1 MSEVSDIINSNKT
14 ILYAFRFGTSD
25 KLVHLTQQQLD
36 RIPYLCALVAHKDD
50 FLLNQNEYGEYVLH
64 HPIEYTSFMPIFR
77 SITSEHP
84 YTLFNEVPEDD
95 NILNTLKLFD
105 YLCIDLFPLPLLKN
119 TSLAL
124 SNRIKTD
131 NDENRINNGA
141 QSAGSGRFNK
151 LPIRFE
157 VNDFKRRFGP
167 KSQRYR

>member
-1 MSEVSDIINSNKT
+1 MSEVSDIINSNKI

-64 HPIEYTSFMPIFR
+64 HLIEYTWFMPIFR

-105 YLCIDLFPLPLLKN
+105 FLCIDLFPLPMLKN

-131 NDENRINNGA
+131 NDENRVNNGA